1 MKKIQLR
8 LADLRKQK
16 KLTQQELADAMGVS
30 FQTISKWETA
40 ASMPDITLLPPLAEY
55 FRVSTDQLLGLKP
68 LDGESYIPE
77 QTGTKDFWNHRLDYL
92 LRTRKRF
99 WNDDYIRFLV
109 SQVWNIHR
117 PVSILD
123 CGCGYGFLGLL
134 LLPVMP
140 RGSTYTGI
148 DFAENLIREGQ
159 RLFAKQ
165 NITAEFI
172 CKNIDEYTVESQY
185 DFVICQAVLRHLDN
199 PDAFIRKMISFAKP
213 EGYVVCMDVNREFE
227 SCGLYV
233 DGMDYRELCLHEGL
247 EKKWQTEL
255 ALQGRDYSVAI
266 KAAHI
271 LEKLGLADVDVRM
284 NDKVEFTTPRH
295 ADYEEAKNDFLQANQ
310 WTSGIGQEEENALIL
325 QLLPHGLSR
334 SEAEEYCLRNRKI
347 AEYFSSNPAAEYT
360 FTRGIMIA
368 YGRKCGNNK
377 AADFTVSRTV

>member
-8 LADLRKQK
+8 IADLRKQK
-16 KLTQQELADAMGVS
+16 RLTQQELADAIGVS
-30 FQTISKWETA
+30 FQTISKWETLA
-40 ASMPDITLLPPLAEY
+40 TMPDITLLPSLAEY
-55 FRVSTDQLLGLKP
+55 FQVSTDQLLGLKP
-68 LDGESYIPE
+68 LDGEVYVPE

-109 SQVWNIHR
+109 SQVWKIQK

-134 LLPVMP
+134 LLPAMP
-140 RGSTYTGI
+140 RESTYTGI
-148 DFAENLIREGQ
+148 DFAENLVQEGKQ
-159 RLFAKQ
+159 LYANQ
-165 NITAEFI
+165 NIAANFI
-172 CKNIDEYTVESQY
+172 CKNVYEHSAESQY

-213 EGYVVCMDVNREFE
+213 GGYVVCMDVNREFE

-233 DGMDYRELCLHEGL
+233 DGMDYQKLCRHEGL

-255 ALQGRDYSVAI
+255 AFQGRDYSVAI

-271 LEKLGLADVDVRM
+271 LERLGLAGVDVRM
-284 NDKVEFTTPRH
+284 NDKVEFMTPKH
-295 ADYEEAKNDFLQANQ
+295 EDCEEIKNDFLQSNQ
-310 WTSGIGQEEENALIL
+310 WASCMGQEEENALIL
-325 QLLPHGLSR
+325 RLMTHGMSR

-347 AEYFSSNPAAEYT
+347 AEYFSSSPAAEYT
-360 FTRGIMIA
+360 FARGLMIT
-368 YGRKCGNNK
+368 YGRKPPE
-377 AADFTVSRTV
+377 

>member
-99 WNDDYIRFLV
+99 WNDDYVRFLV
-109 SQVWNIHR
+109 SQVWNIQK

-134 LLPVMP
+134 LLPAMP
-140 RGSTYTGI
+140 GGSTYTGI
-148 DFAENLIREGQ
+148 DFAENLIQEGKQ
-159 RLFAKQ
+159 LFANQ
-165 NITAEFI
+165 NIAAEFI
-172 CKNIDEYTVESQY
+172 CKSVNEYTAENKY
-185 DFVICQAVLRHLDN
+185 DFVICQAVLRHLDD
-199 PDAFIRKMISFAKP
+199 PVAFIRKMISFAKP
-213 EGYVVCMDVNREFE
+213 GGYVVCMDVNREFE

-255 ALQGRDYSVAI
+255 ALQGRDYSVAV

-271 LEKLGLADVDVRM
+271 LERLGLADVDVRM
-284 NDKVEFTTPRH
+284 NDKVEFMTPKH
-295 ADYEEAKNDFLQANQ
+295 ADYEEARNDFLRANQ
-310 WTSGIGQEEENALIL
+310 WTSCMGQGEENALIL
-325 QLLPHGLSR
+325 QLMTHGMSR
-334 SEAEEYCLRNRKI
+334 SEAREYCLRNRRI
-347 AEYFSSNPAAEYT
+347 AEYFSSNPAAEYS
-360 FTRGIMIA
+360 FARGLLIA
-368 YGRKCGNNK
+368 YGRKM
-377 AADFTVSRTV
+377 

>member
-8 LADLRKQK
+8 IADLRKQK
-16 KLTQQELADAMGVS
+16 RLTQQELADAIGVS
-30 FQTISKWETA
+30 FQTISKWETEA
-40 ASMPDITLLPPLAEY
+40 HMPDISVLPSLAEY
-55 FRVSTDQLLGLKP
+55 FQVSTDQLLGLKP
-68 LDGESYIPE
+68 LDGEVYVPE
-77 QTGTKDFWNHRLDYL
+77 QTGTKEFWNHRLDYL

-109 SQVWNIHR
+109 SQVWRIHR

-148 DFAENLIREGQ
+148 DFAENLIQEGR

-165 NITAEFI
+165 NIAADFI
-172 CKNIDEYTVESQY
+172 CKNINKYTAQSQY

-227 SCGLYV
+227 SCGLYI

-295 ADYEEAKNDFLQANQ
+295 ANYEEAKKDFLQSNQ
-310 WTSGIGQEEENALIL
+310 WTSSLGQEEENALIL
-325 QLLPHGLSR
+325 QLLTHGLSR
-334 SEAEEYCLRNRKI
+334 SEAEEYCLRNQKI
-347 AEYFSSNPAAEYT
+347 AEHFSSNPAAEYT
-360 FTRGIMIA
+360 FTRGLIIA
-368 YGRKCGNNK
+368 YGRKM
-377 AADFTVSRTV
+377 RE